1 MQHQAI
7 YNSSTSPNKLVKGS
21 VSALMIGAPSKVIE
35 GIKKQTDNMIKDNER
50 FTNMIEKNDS
60 KYTATQKSI
69 ADIKKR
75 SI

>member
-1 MQHQAI
+1 
-7 YNSSTSPNKLVKGS
+7 
-21 VSALMIGAPSKVIE
+21 MIGAPSKVIE
-35 GIKKQTDNMIKDNER
+35 GIKKQTDNMIKDNQR

-60 KYTATQKSI
+60 KFTATQKNI